1 MTARHFSSLLI
12 ANRAEIARR
21 VMRTARQMGMRTVAV
36 YSEADRDAMHVREAD
51 TAVRIGGAA
60 PRESYLNIGAIV
72 AAAARSGAEAVHPG
86 YGFLAE
92 SAEFAQAVLDAGLVW
107 VGPSP
112 AAIRAMGDKAQAK
125 RLVNTA
131 GVPVLPG
138 YEDADQSDA
147 ALLAAAAQ
155 IGYPLMIKAATGGGG
170 RGVRLVQGEAEFAAA
185 SAHARSEA
193 EHAFGDGRL
202 FLERALEGVRHVEVQ
217 VFADAHGNWVQL
229 GERDCSVQRRHQ
241 KLLEEAPSPA
251 VNDALRDRLGRAA
264 IAAARS
270 VGYVGAGTV
279 EFLLDQDGAFWFM
292 EMNTRLQVEHPITEM
307 LTGLDLV
314 EWQLRVAAG
323 EPLPL
328 RQAEI
333 RFSGHAIEA
342 RLCAEDPVH
351 GFLPQ
356 SGRLALWSPPAGKG
370 HGALRI
376 DHALESGAPILPF
389 YDSMIAK
396 VIAHGRTRDEARERL
411 AAALDATVALGVPTN
426 KAFLAAVLRD
436 EEFAARGAT
445 TDFIS
450 RRLPGIESPQPPPRA
465 FALAAVLM
473 AETRA
478 RAAGYG
484 EWTSWSNDPARVM
497 RARLSCGHAVED
509 VAMRFAGGS
518 YRVQT
523 GDMECVLGV
532 RALDGARARFVLAT
546 EGSSGEESVAFA
558 IEGDSCHLAWAGASW
573 RFGDR
578 LQEPPQKRQASLSDG
593 RLAAPINGR
602 VVAVPVTAGDK
613 VAAGRPLVVLE
624 AMKIEHA
631 LTLPAAIT
639 VKAVHV
645 ARGAQVSP
653 GQMLVEFE
661 VPEMSQADR
670 SGGAGETG
678 SR

>member
-1 MTARHFSSLLI
+1 VTARRFSSVLI
-12 ANRAEIARR
+12 ANRGEIARR
-21 VMRTARQMGMRTVAV
+21 VMRTARRMGMRTVAV
-36 YSEADRDAMHVREAD
+36 YSEADRDAMHAREAD
-51 TAVRIGGAA
+51 AAVCIGGPL
-60 PRESYLNIGAIV
+60 PRESYLNIAAIV
-72 AAAARSGAEAVHPG
+72 AAAAQSGAHAIHPG

-92 SAEFAQAVLDAGLVW
+92 SADFAQAVLDAGLIW

-125 RLVNTA
+125 RLVGAA

-138 YEDADQSDA
+138 YEAADQSEL
-147 ALLAAAAQ
+147 ALLAAAART
-155 IGYPLMIKAATGGGG
+155 GYPLMIKAAAGGGG

-185 SAHARSEA
+185 LAHARSEA
-193 EHAFGDGRL
+193 EHAFGDGRV
-202 FLERALEGVRHVEVQ
+202 FLERALQGVRHVEVQ
-217 VFADAHGNWVQL
+217 VFADDHGNWLHL

-241 KLLEEAPSPA
+241 KLIEESPGPA
-251 VNDALRDRLGRAA
+251 VDEALRDRLGQAA

-279 EFLLDQDGAFWFM
+279 EFLLEQDGAFWFL
-292 EMNTRLQVEHPITEM
+292 EMNTRLQVEHPVTEM
-307 LTGLDLV
+307 LIGLDLV
-314 EWQLRVAAG
+314 EWQLRVAGG
-323 EPLPL
+323 EPLSL
-328 RQAEI
+328 RQDEI
-333 RFSGHAIEA
+333 RFCGHAIEA
-342 RLCAEDPVH
+342 RLCAEDPAH

-356 SGRLALWSPPAGKG
+356 SGRLVLWVPPACAEQ
-370 HGALRI
+370 GAVRVE
-376 DHALESGAPILPF
+376 HALESGAAILPF

-396 VIAHGRTRDEARERL
+396 VIAHGHTRDEARERL

-436 EEFAARGAT
+436 DEFASRGAT
-445 TDFIS
+445 TDFVA
-450 RRLPGIESPQPPPRA
+450 RRFPCIEAVQPPPQA
-465 FALAAVLM
+465 FALAAVLV

-497 RARLSCGHAVED
+497 RARLSCGDAVEG
-509 VAMRFAGGS
+509 VAMRFAGGN

-523 GDMECVLGV
+523 GGLECALEM
-532 RALDGARARFVLAT
+532 RALDGAHARFVLAT
-546 EGSSGEESVAFA
+546 DGSSREESVALA
-558 IEGDSCHLAWAGASW
+558 IEGDCCHLAWAGAGW
-573 RFGDR
+573 RFDDR
-578 LQEPPQKRQASLSDG
+578 LREPPQKRQASLSDG

-645 ARGAQVSP
+645 AAGAQVSP
-653 GQMLVEFE
+653 GQVLVEFQPVSPCGLE
-661 VPEMSQADR
+661 S
-670 SGGAGETG
+670 
-678 SR
+678 